1 MPPLEG
7 RWHGVSRDGRV
18 STPQSAALT
27 APLMGSLIPLL
38 EEHTMKL
45 PLSTRLLACAQFV
58 KPGDR
63 VADVGCDHG
72 YLGIHLLQSGIASS
86 VIESDVAEGPLQS
99 AMRNAVKFGT
109 KSKMTF
115 HLSDGLQN
123 IPRDFDCVVCAGMGA
138 DTIMSIIH
146 HASHWLKD
154 PKYRLI
160 LQCQSKRPEL
170 RQWLYDEGFRI
181 NRETLAK
188 DGKFVYSIMEVVF
201 DPGHGISP
209 AETYITKQLLEDNHP
224 LLPEYY
230 QRVKHGVE
238 LTIFGLNRSGSDQL
252 PIYENILSDLTA
264 MEDQIYGNRQ

>member
-1 MPPLEG
+1 
-7 RWHGVSRDGRV
+7 
-18 STPQSAALT
+18 
-27 APLMGSLIPLL
+27 
-38 EEHTMKL
+38 MKL
-45 PLSTRLLACAQFV
+45 PLSSRLLACCDFV
-58 KPGDR
+58 KKGDR

-99 AMRNAVKFGT
+99 AMRNAAKFGT
-109 KSKMTF
+109 KDKMSF
-115 HLSDGLQN
+115 YLSDGLRN
-123 IPRDFDCVVCAGMGA
+123 VPRDFDCLVCAGMGA

-146 HASHWLKD
+146 HSAEWLKD
-154 PKYRLI
+154 PRYRLI

-188 DGKFVYSIMEVVF
+188 DGKFVYSIMEVVY

-209 AETYITKQLLEDNHP
+209 AETYITPQLLQDNHP

-230 QRVKHGVE
+230 ERVRHGVE
-238 LTIFGLNRSGSDQL
+238 LTIFGLKRAEDDQL
-252 PIYENILSDLTA
+252 PIYEQILTDLIA
-264 MEDQIYGNRQ
+264 MEERIYGNCQ